1 MELSSQHSAARP
13 TGGINMMAN
22 EKAKAI
28 KLVVDQAER
37 TKLEFFHDTQ
47 RHAYATVPVAEHN
60 ETWPI
65 HSRDFKLWVRQ
76 SMFNALGT
84 APKTFVAACIEEF
97 ETRAI
102 CQGPTKDVFVRVGEH
117 EGANYIDL
125 VNDHWQVVQVTSEQW
140 CILNQPPV
148 KFRRPMGTTELPHP
162 ALGGNLTDFSGFLNV
177 SRESEVLLLTW
188 LSFALHPH
196 GPYPILA
203 LLGPQGTGKST
214 ISKVLRALIDP
225 SDAALTALPR
235 SARDLAIAATNAHL
249 ITMDNLSVITPEFSD
264 MLCRVATGGAFR
276 TRKLYTDDEESL
288 FTFQRPQIINGI
300 EELPERADLLDRTLL
315 VRPDPIPEE
324 KRRDEKS
331 FWQDFEDARPRL
343 FGCLLDVF
351 SAGLRHA
358 RGVALPTLPR
368 MADFA
373 KWGVAVE
380 RALGFA
386 PGEFLA
392 AYQKNIQHASDAALE
407 ASPVAYTAHLF
418 LRRQGAWSGPALKLL
433 KVLNDFAVEIENG
446 RAVPNIARKNPRW
459 PKSAQ
464 QLSAEIARIEP
475 NLAKLG
481 IQVERGRTNS
491 GRFISLR
498 LVTHVPDDGDAA
510 ENTASC
516 DYVPKAKGVGAT

>member
-1 MELSSQHSAARP
+1 
-13 TGGINMMAN
+13 MMAN

-28 KLVVDQAER
+28 NVVVDQAER

-47 RHAYATVPVAEHN
+47 RHAYATVPVADHN
-60 ETWPI
+60 ETWLI
-65 HSRDFKLWVRQ
+65 RSRDFKLWVTKTMLDAFG
-76 SMFNALGT
+76 S
-84 APKTFVAACIEEF
+84 APKAFVAACIEEF

-102 CQGPTKDVFVRVGEH
+102 CQGVRKDVFVRVGEH
-117 EGANYIDL
+117 EVANYIDL
-125 VNDHWQVVQVTSEQW
+125 ANDHWQVVQVTAEQW
-140 CILNQPPV
+140 HILNQPPV
-148 KFRRPMGTTELPHP
+148 KFRRPIGTLELPYP
-162 ALGGNLTDFSGFLNV
+162 ALGGSLAELRRFLNV
-177 SRESEVLLLTW
+177 SGGSEVLLMTW
-188 LSFALHPH
+188 LSFAFHPH
-196 GPYPILA
+196 GPYPILV
-203 LLGPQGTGKST
+203 LLGPQGAGKST

-225 SDAALTALPR
+225 SDAGLTALPR
-235 SARDLAIAATNAHL
+235 SERDLAIAATNTHL
-249 ITMDNLSVITPEFSD
+249 ITMDNLSTITPQFSD

-276 TRKLYTDDEESL
+276 TRKLYTDDEEL
-288 FTFQRPQIINGI
+288 IFTFQRPQIINGI
-300 EELPERADLLDRTLL
+300 AELPERADLLDRTVLI
-315 VRPDPIPEE
+315 RPDQIPEE

-331 FWQDFEDARPRL
+331 FWRDFEEARPRL
-343 FGCLLDVF
+343 FDSLLNAICV
-351 SAGLRHA
+351 GLRQ
-358 RGVALPTLPR
+358 VDSVKLSTLPR

-392 AYQKNIQHASDAALE
+392 AYRENIQHASDAALE
-407 ASPVAYTAHLF
+407 ASPIAYTAHLF

-433 KVLNDFAVEIENG
+433 KALNDFAVEIENG
-446 RAVPNIARKNPRW
+446 RRVPNIARKNPRW

-498 LVTHVPDDGDAA
+498 LVTHAPDDGDAA
-510 ENTASC
+510 ENTASSA
-516 DYVPKAKGVGAT
+516 YLAKAKVVGAA